1 MPFVWNVQPYQTL
14 KELRDNYL
22 NFVITA
28 TRKDARS
35 LAVEAEE
42 WMRQNA
48 PWKDRPDDQRTAHEQ
63 REGHAREGLRV
74 TVIGGKEEEEEDKR
88 QLGIAKKD
96 DAKLL
101 KELNE
106 SRRDKYLA
114 TLTGVQQ
121 RVKAGEITGIKDLGF
136 SERMGI
142 YRLGKRMTKLPKSRS
157 NVARVEKL
165 QAQRFPLVQVNFRQ
179 NPRLR
184 YTIFLELGMG
194 GRYAI
199 IGPALDYWGPKFMLN
214 VQRIANLKQYQSVNL
229 RGEAVDI
236 QEIIDQSGRLEQAAE
251 GYEFVSSYGQPYRP
265 HTLEFQRE
273 SVQRA
278 KGTRS
283 RKKRRGD
290 NRRKYER

>member
-35 LAVEAEE
+35 LAEEAEE

-48 PWKDRPDDQRTAHEQ
+48 PWQDRPDDVRTAHER

-74 TVIGGKEEEEEDKR
+74 TVVGGREEETEDKR
-88 QLGIAKKD
+88 QLGIAEKD

-106 SRRDKYLA
+106 SRRSQYLSA
-114 TLTGVQQ
+114 LTGIQ
-121 RVKAGEITGIKDLGF
+121 RAKKAGKISGIQDLSF
-136 SERMGI
+136 PARMQ
-142 YRLGKRMTKLPKSRS
+142 LGKLGKPMKKLPRSQS

-199 IGPALDYWGPKFMLN
+199 IGPALDYWGPRFMRN
-214 VQRIANLKQYQSVNL
+214 VQRIANLKQYQSANL
-229 RGEAVDI
+229 RGEVVDI
-236 QEIIDQSGRLEQAAE
+236 QEIIDQSGRIEQAAE